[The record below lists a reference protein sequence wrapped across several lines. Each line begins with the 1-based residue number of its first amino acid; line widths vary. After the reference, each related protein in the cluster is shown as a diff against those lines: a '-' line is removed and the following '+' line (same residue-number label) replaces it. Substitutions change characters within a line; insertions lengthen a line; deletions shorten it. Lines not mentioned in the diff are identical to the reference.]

1 MPPCRGIIMS
11 AQKQST
17 AGPGLGN
24 MDHILTILVVML
36 LCLGLTMVLSAS
48 SVMPGLSDKYYFFKR
63 QLIFTVAGCLIMVG
77 AAFLPRRVLYSLPYP
92 LLLVTLG
99 LLVVTL
105 LFGREINGAT
115 RWLNLGFV
123 SIQPLELAKL
133 SLVMYLAYFLATKQH
148 MVGSFRN
155 GIIPPF
161 AVTGILALL
170 LLLQPDF
177 GGPVSLAVILFLMCL
192 VGGSRLIYLLM
203 SALLTGGLACLLIL
217 YSPYRYQRL
226 TSFLDPFQDP
236 QNTGYQLVQSFLAL
250 GSGGLS
256 GVGLGASKQKL
267 SFLPEM
273 HTDFIV
279 SIMGEE
285 LGFIGLTVLFIL
297 MGMLVWRGFLIAYRQ
312 EDLRDRLLAFGLILT
327 IALGAMLNLA
337 VIMGVVPTKGVA
349 MPFLSYGGSSLVCT
363 LAAMGLLLNFSR
375 TAVRRGER

>member
-1 MPPCRGIIMS
+1 MNAVNQTTVRS
-11 AQKQST
+11 D
-17 AGPGLGN
+17 LGR
-24 MDHILTILVVML
+24 MDHILTILVFML

-48 SVMPGLSDKYYFFKR
+48 SVMPGLSDKYYYFKR
-63 QLIFTVAGCLIMVG
+63 QLIFVLAGCLVMAG
-77 AAFLPRRVLYSLPYP
+77 AAFLPRRILYALPYP
-92 LLLVTLG
+92 LLLGTVA
-99 LLVVTL
+99 LLVATL

-115 RWLNLGFV
+115 RWLNFGFV

-133 SLVMYLAYFLATKQH
+133 ALVMYLAYFLATKQH
-148 MVGSFRN
+148 MVSSFRN

-161 AVTGILALL
+161 AITGILALL

-203 SALLTGGLACLLIL
+203 SALLTGGLAALLIV

-250 GSGGLS
+250 GSGGIS

-285 LGFIGLTVLFIL
+285 LGFVGLTLLFVL
-297 MGMLVWRGFLIAYRQ
+297 MGMLIWRGFLIAYRQ

-337 VIMGVVPTKGVA
+337 VIMGVIPTKGVA

-375 TAVRRGER
+375 TAKGRGEA

>member
-1 MPPCRGIIMS
+1 MS
-11 AQKQST
+11 APKESSLMRE
-17 AGPGLGN
+17 LGR
-24 MDHILTILVVML
+24 MDHTVTLLALLL
-36 LCLGLTMVLSAS
+36 LCLGLTMVLSAG
-48 SVMPGLSDKYYFFKR
+48 SVIPGLSDKYYYFKR
-63 QLIFTVAGCLIMVG
+63 QLIFVG
-77 AAFLPRRVLYSLPYP
+77 AGGVLCAFAAYLPRRILYNLPYP
-92 LLLVTLG
+92 MLLFALI
-99 LLVVTL
+99 LLAGTL

-115 RWLNLGFV
+115 RWLSLGFL

-161 AVTGILALL
+161 VVTGVLSLL

-177 GGPVSLAVILFLMCL
+177 GGPVSLALILFFMCL
-192 VGGSRLIYLLM
+192 VGGTRLIYLLM
-203 SALLTGGLACLLIL
+203 SAVLCGGMGALLVL
-217 YSPYRYQRL
+217 YSPYRYQRVI
-226 TSFLDPFQDP
+226 SFLDPFQDP
-236 QNTGYQLVQSFLAL
+236 QNSGYQLVQSFLAL
-250 GSGGLS
+250 GSGGIF

-285 LGFIGLTVLFIL
+285 LGFIGMTVLFIL
-297 MGMLVWRGFLIAYRQ
+297 VGMLVWRGLLIAYRQ
-312 EDLRDRLLAFGLILT
+312 EDLRDRLLAFGVVLI

-349 MPFLSYGGSSLVCT
+349 MPFLSYGGSSMVCT
-363 LAAMGLLLNFSR
+363 LAAVGLLLNFSR
-375 TAVRRGER
+375 TAVRRSA